1 MKKKTKKTLWVIL
14 GCLLVAGASV
24 GVISAL
30 NDNEKTP
37 EETIALYTS
46 QVGESKAV
54 VDEENYDVTL
64 KGHFT
69 DENGKALQY
78 SFTLEVDGNEDFV
91 TDHVTLGTT
100 FTNFNEI
107 VLTIEGHEGLIESLD
122 VVMFASDKNVV
133 EAKAY
138 LGLLRMGKVEVG
150 TGMKAYNFEP
160 LYASDSEIKI
170 KITTEDPEA
179 TFNLNS
185 IIINA
190 NVEKDEE
197 TSSETESVLESE
209 SIEAEE
215 TGTNNTAV
223 VISEDSEE

>member
-1 MKKKTKKTLWVIL
+1 MKRKNKKTLWVIL
-14 GCLLVAGASV
+14 GCLLVAGASM

-46 QVGESKAV
+46 QVGESKAI

-69 DENGKALQY
+69 DEDGEALQY

-91 TDHVTLGTT
+91 TEHVTLGTT

-107 VLTIEGHEGLIESLD
+107 TLTIEGHEGLIESLD

-150 TGMKAYNFEP
+150 TGMEAYTFEP
-160 LYASDSEIKI
+160 LYASDNVIKI
-170 KITTEDPEA
+170 KITSEDPEA

-190 NVEKDEE
+190 EKEDEE
-197 TSSETESVLESE
+197 SSDSASVETS
-209 SIEAEE
+209 EE
-215 TGTNNTAV
+215 TAG
-223 VISEDSEE
+223 